1 MNVRMD
7 DYRQPS
13 AYEGIY
19 KYVAPNGYHWMCKG
33 DDFGTVIWGGFDLG
47 NYPYRLVKYEKNEEM
62 VDTNFTNINDTDTDN
77 GKS

>member
-1 MNVRMD
+1 MKVNMD

-19 KYVAPNGYHWMCKG
+19 KYIAPEGYHWMCKG

-47 NYPYRLVKYEKNEEM
+47 NYPYRLAKLNNYEENM
-62 VDTNFTNINDTDTDN
+62 DNTNFNNNINDTST
-77 GKS
+77 